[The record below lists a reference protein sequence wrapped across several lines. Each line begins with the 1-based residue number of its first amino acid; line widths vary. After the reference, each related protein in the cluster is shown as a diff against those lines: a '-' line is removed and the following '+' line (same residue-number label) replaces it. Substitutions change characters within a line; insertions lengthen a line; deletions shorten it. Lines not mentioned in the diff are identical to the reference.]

1 MLIVQSSTQFR
12 KDLKKSLKSGKD
24 LKKLEKVVSLLEH
37 GEPLPNK
44 YDDHPLKGNYK
55 DCRDCHI
62 EPDWLLIYMI
72 EGNILK
78 LLRVGSHSQLF
89 L

>member
-24 LKKLEKVVSLLEH
+24 LKKLEKVIRLLEH
-37 GEPLPNK
+37 EETLPQK

-72 EGNILK
+72 EGDLLK
-78 LLRVGSHSQLF
+78 LLRIGSHSQLF
-89 L
+89 